1 MDMPKV
7 DFKNLKE
14 IKAFIELRKTDTS
27 NYFANLVKDSIKIIG
42 KELDVY
48 YYNSNTFLWCCVTKE
63 VYESSIADY
72 FNDISKT
79 LFKCF
84 QKFSILAE
92 DADVEEIEKI
102 AKLRKA
108 VQKKQDDLDSTTY
121 IKTIV
126 DRSTGKLQDNA
137 FATKLDSAHDY
148 LPIRNG
154 KKICLINGKIEDRT
168 KEDLFT
174 FECDCEIVDET
185 PQADKFFS
193 QVMPDKLEREYLR
206 KVLGYL
212 VTGSMD
218 ARNFF
223 IWYGDGSNG
232 KTVVMNLLK
241 TILKKLYHQTSKGIF
256 MKGSRENTEGAS
268 PDKIALIG
276 VRCAVYSEGETSDDI
291 DINESLLKMISGK
304 DAVNARAL
312 FRAPLTFYPCCKLT
326 LLTNYKPDLNGD
338 KSIKERIR
346 YIFFKSSFV
355 DKPNPKRLNEFKN
368 DPDFV
373 ESLNNEYLSE
383 VFTWIMKGS
392 QEYYK
397 DKKLTPPQT
406 IADMTASVFEQQDSI
421 TAFLKNRIEI
431 TDDKKDYIKKSDMMD
446 IHYKKY
452 CNDNS
457 LRCHPRSTLY
467 KRLEDIHL
475 QLTQLNG
482 YTVYRSVK
490 LKEPVDDPI
499 DHADYDNGVDKVS
512 KSIDITTECVKELN
526 ILKND
531 MIDIKKK
538 INKMPPI
545 IETEKKPTKKNK
557 NIKEVDTLDL
567 LNS

>member
-1 MDMPKV
+1 
-7 DFKNLKE
+7 
-14 IKAFIELRKTDTS
+14 
-27 NYFANLVKDSIKIIG
+27 
-42 KELDVY
+42 
-48 YYNSNTFLWCCVTKE
+48 
-63 VYESSIADY
+63 
-72 FNDISKT
+72 
-79 LFKCF
+79 
-84 QKFSILAE
+84 
-92 DADVEEIEKI
+92 
-102 AKLRKA
+102 
-108 VQKKQDDLDSTTY
+108 
-121 IKTIV
+121 
-126 DRSTGKLQDNA
+126 
-137 FATKLDSAHDY
+137 
-148 LPIRNG
+148 
-154 KKICLINGKIEDRT
+154 
-168 KEDLFT
+168 
-174 FECDCEIVDET
+174 
-185 PQADKFFS
+185 
-193 QVMPDKLEREYLR
+193 
-206 KVLGYL
+206 VLGYL

-256 MKGSRENTEGAS
+256 IKGSRENTEGAS

-276 VRCAVYSEGETSDDI
+276 VRCAVYSEGETSDAI

-338 KSIKERIR
+338 KLIKERT
-346 YIFFKSSFV
+346 FFKSAFV
-355 DKPNPKRLNEFKN
+355 DNPNPKRSNEFQN

-392 QEYYK
+392 KEYYK
-397 DKKLTPPQT
+397 DKKLTPPKT

-421 TAFLKNRIEI
+421 TTFLKNRIEI
-431 TDDKKDYIKKSDMMD
+431 TDNKKDFIRKSDMMD
-446 IHYKKY
+446 VHYKKY

-467 KRLEDIHL
+467 KRLEDL
-475 QLTQLNG
+475 QLVMSQLDG
-482 YTVYRSVK
+482 YSVYRNVK
-490 LKEPVDDPI
+490 LREPLEDVI

-526 ILKND
+526 ISKND

-545 IETEKKPTKKNK
+545 IEEKKPTKKNNK
-557 NIKEVDTLDL
+557 KKKL
-567 LNS
+567 LH